1 MASRKK
7 SSRQLANNE
16 IRFPYVRLIGA
27 DGAQFG
33 IIPTKEART
42 KAIDSNLDLVCVSPN
57 ADPPVCK
64 IIDLGKLKYEQ
75 KKKYKENVKKS
86 RDTRVTLKEMVFK
99 PQIDE
104 HDFNIKLNK
113 IQKFLDAGNKVKITV
128 RFRGRELSFK
138 DQGFAL
144 VEKVTEQIQADWDQ
158 TPSFLGRHLIGI
170 LKPNND
176 T

>member
-75 KKKYKENVKKS
+75 KKKYKEKRASAKEASDFLKKYAN
-86 RDTRVTLKEMVFK
+86 RKK
-99 PQIDE
+99 
-104 HDFNIKLNK
+104 
-113 IQKFLDAGNKVKITV
+113 
-128 RFRGRELSFK
+128 
-138 DQGFAL
+138 
-144 VEKVTEQIQADWDQ
+144 
-158 TPSFLGRHLIGI
+158 
-170 LKPNND
+170 
-176 T
+176 

>member
-86 RDTRVTLKEMVFK
+86 RETRVTLKEMVFK